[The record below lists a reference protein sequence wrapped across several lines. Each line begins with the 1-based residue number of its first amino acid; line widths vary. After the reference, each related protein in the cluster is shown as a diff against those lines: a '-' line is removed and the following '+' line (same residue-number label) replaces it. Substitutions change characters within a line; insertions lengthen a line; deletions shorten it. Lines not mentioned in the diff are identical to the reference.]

1 MRFFEG
7 EADVPLYST
16 KRKGTVKEEELHS
29 IVILL
34 ASCFNV
40 VQYEN
45 LKKQQLIFN
54 LLQFFF
60 KISLDLTVFGDIAFT
75 SHITV
80 LHSSSLYYIRATA
93 RQYHIPVSLRL
104 SSKVLKN
111 SKSALPKVM
120 VISQLPIFFRNL
132 QN

>member
-1 MRFFEG
+1 M
-7 EADVPLYST
+7 PLYLT

-34 ASCFNV
+34 ASCFKV
-40 VQYEN
+40 VQCGN

-75 SHITV
+75 SHIIV

-93 RQYHIPVSLRL
+93 RQYHIPVSIGL
-104 SSKVLKN
+104 SSKVLK
-111 SKSALPKVM
+111 SGKSALPNIM
-120 VISQLPIFFRNL
+120 VIS
-132 QN
+132 